1 MAIVEITVY
10 SISAQLES
18 KLQGKLLKENEIADI
33 HNALSGLKKKQFK
46 SVKIL
51 CIVMAV
57 IFVVLTIGSII
68 AGFDNIGLTIA
79 TIVIPLILMGI
90 AGYIAWYINVGKVAK
105 RWNQLLKASY
115 PDIAGKY
122 ML

>member
-33 HNALSGLKKKQFK
+33 HNALSGLKKKQFR

-122 ML
+122 KL

>member
-1 MAIVEITVY
+1 MQTVEITVY

-18 KLQGKLLKENEIADI
+18 KLQGKLIKEDELAEI
-33 HNALSGLKKKQFK
+33 HKALSEKKKGQMK

-57 IFVVLTIGSII
+57 IFVALTIGAIVADTGSI
-68 AGFDNIGLTIA
+68 GVKIA
-79 TIVIPLILMGI
+79 TIVVPLILMGI

-105 RWNQLLKASY
+105 RWNQLVKQSY
-115 PDIAGKY
+115 PDIADKY
-122 ML
+122 KL